1 MKRLKLHLRIAKLR
15 LERWAIARLWS
26 GNWVD
31 REDALEDV
39 DAEIRELRFRLR
51 APDGFV
57 FRSRQGDVADTA
69 AAMLPDDDDAEDER
83 QRSQRDRT
91 RGDR

>member
-1 MKRLKLHLRIAKLR
+1 MKRLELHLRIAKLR
-15 LERWAIARLWS
+15 LERWAVACLWAD

-57 FRSRQGDVADTA
+57 FRSRKGDVADTA
-69 AAMLPDDDDAEDER
+69 AAMRMPMTEADA
-83 QRSQRDRT
+83 
-91 RGDR
+91 